1 MAAVTQA
8 NVTVIASD
16 RLGDR
21 SGKSTYQR
29 VKASIVLAA
38 QGATAGDI
46 SPALFGLSTFFDV
59 YTYRFD
65 TTNPADTLVDVRT
78 DGTSIYTFTPTSPAA
93 PANQTGTIYIIANG
107 IAL

>member
-21 SGKSTYQR
+21 SGKSTFQR
-29 VKASIVLAA
+29 VKASVVLST
-38 QGATAGDI
+38 QGATSGDLI
-46 SPALFGLSTFFDV
+46 PGLFGLSTIFDV
-59 YTYRFD
+59 YSYRFD

-78 DGTSIYTFTPTSPAA
+78 DGTNIYTFTPTSPSA
-93 PANQTGTIYIIANG
+93 PANQTGTIYLIVNG